1 MTSFLEKAASVSTR
15 YFAALVMTGAL
26 LGFMAPGAFAWVLSL
41 VKILLGIV
49 MLGMGMTLR
58 IEDFR
63 RVLENP
69 RYVLAGVACQ
79 YVFMS
84 ALAWLTTVLLN
95 LPPLLAVGVVLVGT
109 CPGGTAS
116 NVITYLARGDVA
128 LSVSMTSVSTLLAP
142 VCTPLLTHWLAGS
155 SVPVDTWGL
164 FVSIL
169 QIVLIPVISG
179 VVIRHVFKR
188 QVEKLNAAFPLAS
201 VAVIVMI
208 VAAVVSANKA
218 TILSSA
224 GIVFLAVV
232 IHNGLGLLSGY
243 GMARLMKMPPA
254 QLRALTIEIGM
265 QNSGLAAGLS
275 KEHFDPIA
283 ALPGAIF
290 SVWHNISG
298 PLLASFWSTLDSK
311 TSTAADAE
319 KTC

>member
-1 MTSFLEKAASVSTR
+1 MTSLLAKATSVSTR
-15 YFAALVMTGAL
+15 YFAALVITGAI
-26 LGFMAPGAFAWVLSL
+26 LGFMAPATFGWVLSL
-41 VKILLGIV
+41 IKILLGIV

-58 IEDFR
+58 IGDFR

-69 RYVLAGVACQ
+69 RYVFAGVACQ

-84 ALAWLTTVLLN
+84 ALAWLTTALLD

-128 LSVSMTSVSTLLAP
+128 LSVSMTTVSTLLAP
-142 VCTPLLTHWLAGS
+142 VCTPVLTHWLAGS
-155 SVPVDTWGL
+155 RVPVDTWGL

-169 QIVLIPVISG
+169 QIVLIPVVSG
-179 VVIRHVFKR
+179 VLIRHVFKR
-188 QVEKLNAAFPLAS
+188 QSERLNTVFPLIS
-201 VAVIVMI
+201 VAVIVLI
-208 VAAVVSANKA
+208 VAAVVGANKA

-232 IHNGLGLLSGY
+232 IHNSLGLLSGY

-265 QNSGLAAGLS
+265 QNSGLATGLA
-275 KEHFDPIA
+275 KEHFDPMA

-298 PLLASFWSTLDSK
+298 PLLASFWNTRDSAA
-311 TSTAADAE
+311 SLAADG
-319 KTC
+319 KRFR